1 MSAQMNLEFAILA
14 GALTAIYAG
23 MKNIMDT
30 VYVINAKRDL
40 ILDIDESGLRLDRTR
55 KNHLLTT
62 DVYPMIVGLTLFLTV
77 YTSAFFLLGIAV
89 HWNLIEN
96 VHSYLAWFLYAAG
109 GASLYALWIVVTKNA
124 LSYRIMR
131 DYVDRLPGD
140 PGDWTVPSSLKVIKE
155 IETQSTGTLTN
166 KQPGDSKDSSA
177 NEAQMA
183 ETKSANKKMQPNCGS
198 GDC

>member
-1 MSAQMNLEFAILA
+1 MNLEFAILA

-55 KNHLLTT
+55 KNHLLTI
-62 DVYPMIVGLTLFLTV
+62 DVYPMIVGLTMFLTV
-77 YTSAFFLLGIAV
+77 YTSAFFLLGVAV

-124 LSYRIMR
+124 FSYRIMR
-131 DYVDRLPGD
+131 EYVDRLPGN
-140 PGDWTVPSSLKVIKE
+140 PGEWTIPTPSNAAE
-155 IETQSTGTLTN
+155 ETETQLSGTVNSEQLCLSKISLPNEVQPTETKPTN
-166 KQPGDSKDSSA
+166 K
-177 NEAQMA
+177 
-183 ETKSANKKMQPNCGS
+183 
-198 GDC
+198 

>member
-1 MSAQMNLEFAILA
+1 MNLEFAILA

-62 DVYPMIVGLTLFLTV
+62 DVYPMIVGLTMFLTV
-77 YTSAFFLLGIAV
+77 YTSAFFLLGVAV
-89 HWNLIEN
+89 HWNLVEN
-96 VHSYLAWFLYAAG
+96 IHSYLAWFLYAAG

-124 LSYRIMR
+124 FSYRIMR
-131 DYVDRLPGD
+131 DYVDRLPGN
-140 PGDWTVPSSLKVIKE
+140 PGDWTVPSPLKVTE
-155 IETQSTGTLTN
+155 DIETQSTETVN
-166 KQPGDSKDSSA
+166 SNRPGDSKVAPA
-177 NEAQMA
+177 NKTQTTATE
-183 ETKSANKKMQPNCGS
+183 SANKKMHPSCGS
-198 GDC
+198 DNP